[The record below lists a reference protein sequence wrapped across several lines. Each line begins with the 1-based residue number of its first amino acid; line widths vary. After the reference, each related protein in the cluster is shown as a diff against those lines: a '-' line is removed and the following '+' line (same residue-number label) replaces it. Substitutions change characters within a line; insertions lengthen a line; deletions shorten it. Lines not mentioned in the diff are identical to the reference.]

1 MSETATL
8 ATKQNPLQYV
18 TDQLNELREKG
29 VAPKL
34 RVLEGEQRPVCVFD
48 GREVIN
54 LASNNY
60 LGLTTHKA
68 LRKAA
73 LDAVKR
79 YGAGAGAVRTIAGTM
94 KLHLELEE
102 QIAAFKKVEACVVF
116 QSGFTA
122 NAGTVSA
129 ILGKQDFIISDELNH
144 ASIIDGARLSRAKIK
159 VFRHKDTAHAEE
171 LLAEVKNE
179 PGKKVLITDGVFSM
193 DGDIGPLPALCDLAE
208 KYGAIMMVDDAHA
221 SGVLGRNGRGT
232 VDHFG
237 VHGRVDVQVGTL
249 SKAIG
254 ALGGYVCGTRDLIE
268 FLYHR
273 GRPFLF
279 STSHPPSVAATCIAA
294 FDVLETEPERID
306 KLWENTRYWKQEL
319 GALGFNIGGVN
330 TPASE
335 TPITPIII
343 GEGKLTMDF
352 SRALFDEGVLG
363 TGIAFPTVPEGK
375 ARIRTI
381 VTATHMREELDQAL
395 ETLKGVGKKMG
406 IL

>member
-1 MSETATL
+1 MPTIRSDLMSETATL

-18 TDQLNELREKG
+18 TDQLNELRAKG

-34 RVLEGEQRPVCVFD
+34 RVLEGEQKAVCTFD

-73 LDAVKR
+73 LEAVKK

-94 KLHLELEE
+94 KLHMELEE
-102 QIAAFKKVEACVVF
+102 QIARFKNVEACVVF

-129 ILGKQDFIISDELNH
+129 VLGKEDFIISDQLNH
-144 ASIIDGARLSRAKIK
+144 ASIIDGARLSRAKIL
-159 VFRHKDTAHAEE
+159 VFNHKDVAHAEQQ
-171 LLAEVKNE
+171 LASVKDQ
-179 PGKKVLITDGVFSM
+179 PGRKLLITDCVFSM
-193 DGDIGPLPALCDLAE
+193 DGDIGPLPGLCDVAE

-232 VDHFG
+232 IDHFN
-237 VHGRVDVQVGTL
+237 VHGRVDIQVGTL

-254 ALGGYVCGTRDLIE
+254 ALGGYVCGTRDLID

-273 GRPFLF
+273 ARPFLF

-294 FDVLETEPERID
+294 FDVLEQEPERIER
-306 KLWENTRYWKQEL
+306 LWENTRFW
-319 GALGFNIGGVN
+319 
-330 TPASE
+330 
-335 TPITPIII
+335 
-343 GEGKLTMDF
+343 
-352 SRALFDEGVLG
+352 
-363 TGIAFPTVPEGK
+363 
-375 ARIRTI
+375 
-381 VTATHMREELDQAL
+381 
-395 ETLKGVGKKMG
+395 
-406 IL
+406 